1 MRKQMSN
8 IPSVT
13 IEIKHGV
20 HRRGERYP
28 EHDFE
33 YVVKYGVTSKGN
45 AIACSNLDIKEQID
59 RAYEKSPG
67 ASEVHYFYYEEDKTP
82 L

>member
-1 MRKQMSN
+1 MSN
-8 IPSVT
+8 IRPVT
-13 IEIKHGV
+13 IEVKHGV

-33 YVVKYGVTSKGN
+33 YVVKYGVTSN
-45 AIACSNLDIKEQID
+45 VVACSNLDIKEQID

-67 ASEVHYFYYEEDKTP
+67 ASEVHYFY
-82 L
+82 LSRG